1 MSIKDLFINNVN
13 NGDKVEI
20 ETSKKLFT
28 GVVVSIEDG
37 VVCVNKEDGKIIG
50 IALENIVSY
59 EILETTTDVSKDN
72 NSQLLENSEEE
83 NFSDNNLSGNDEI
96 ISSDLSKNIDKNEVE
111 VTCLCKETEQ
121 AQAQSQKH
129 KDNESDPTFCHQN
142 IAKCVDQAIEKIE
155 LTGEFFFRNG
165 NKPTFKDY
173 NSVARSTD
181 DINLKNKMLGIAQSF
196 ENAIKSANQRSLEDY
211 NIDKSI
217 RKIKNLIEDEKYQ
230 SYYQPIILCFQY
242 LT

>member
-83 NFSDNNLSGNDEI
+83 NFSDNNLSM
-96 ISSDLSKNIDKNEVE
+96 V
-111 VTCLCKETEQ
+111 
-121 AQAQSQKH
+121 
-129 KDNESDPTFCHQN
+129 
-142 IAKCVDQAIEKIE
+142 
-155 LTGEFFFRNG
+155 LTKLF
-165 NKPTFKDY
+165 PY
-173 NSVARSTD
+173 
-181 DINLKNKMLGIAQSF
+181 
-196 ENAIKSANQRSLEDY
+196 SL
-211 NIDKSI
+211 
-217 RKIKNLIEDEKYQ
+217 
-230 SYYQPIILCFQY
+230 
-242 LT
+242 